1 MGRIALDKN
10 TILED
15 IKRVQK
21 IVGKKNLTQREY
33 LANDGAVSHVTIM
46 NNFGSF
52 KNALVEVEENKDL
65 QGRASEIL
73 VTRDIRRVARKIG
86 KTPNRA
92 EYVAHGNFGKNTVA
106 KIYGSWTNAVT
117 EIF

>member
-1 MGRIALDKN
+1 MGRIALDKT

-21 IVGKKNLTQREY
+21 IVGSKNLTQREY
-33 LANDGAVSHVTIM
+33 LANSGAVSHVTIM

-52 KNALVEVEENKDL
+52 KNALVEVEENKEL

-92 EYVAHGNFGKNTVA
+92 EYVLHGNFGKNTVA